1 MSILLFQSFGIH
13 KIMDF
18 DARLAL
24 SFLYPGLLIK
34 ILLSTAFIVGF
45 YYSIKNKVVLFIPI
59 SVFFVSE
66 IFALV
71 FTLEA
76 LELRKGLPHFIWFY
90 LFIFYGVYLIDEK
103 NIFLKYKSLFK
114 TLNGLLLIFY
124 VLLIIFWNLR

>member
-1 MSILLFQSFGIH
+1 
-13 KIMDF
+13 MDF